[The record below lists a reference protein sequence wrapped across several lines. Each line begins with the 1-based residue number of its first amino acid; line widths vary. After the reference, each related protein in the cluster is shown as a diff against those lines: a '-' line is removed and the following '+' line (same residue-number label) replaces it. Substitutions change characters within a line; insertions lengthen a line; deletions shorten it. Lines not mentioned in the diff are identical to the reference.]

1 MKPHHI
7 PIVALLLA
15 LHGMPASAEAPTD
28 AAPPSKGF
36 FSSIL
41 KAVLEPFYALHDG
54 KDPLED
60 PEYREAMR
68 IQWRSSLEARY
79 AFLVR
84 KLKLS
89 PTVTGQLYDLLVRQ
103 LFETLEAP
111 NQSVSSP
118 EYQALRHRQERD
130 VAELIGE
137 HGHAQMREYD
147 ESFEHRNEVTRLQV
161 GFAGGTDLLREQQVD
176 ALIVILRDA
185 DRELER
191 DRPTGADFTDTSLE
205 KWQRLQA
212 KTRELIQRRDQRIRG
227 MAAAVLTPAQF
238 AALDARIRRE
248 RGHEELLWI
257 ASQIV
262 PAGESGVARGAQGSS
277 GPFLVGVND
286 DRLLKDPEYR
296 RAWQRQARREVES
309 TYVDAPRLLNL
320 SSSLSEQFYSLLVD
334 QQLARL
340 ENPTR
345 TSGSW
350 NATLRREEHELA
362 ALLGERGFEQFRGL
376 RDSYGFRFQ
385 VKHLQVEIGTGPD
398 SMQVH
403 QVEALIAVL
412 HHARQKRWSDARIR
426 ESAAAFLTPPQLA
439 ALDSWLQRIPR

>member
-1 MKPHHI
+1 
-7 PIVALLLA
+7 
-15 LHGMPASAEAPTD
+15 
-28 AAPPSKGF
+28 
-36 FSSIL
+36 
-41 KAVLEPFYALHDG
+41 
-54 KDPLED
+54 
-60 PEYREAMR
+60 
-68 IQWRSSLEARY
+68 
-79 AFLVR
+79 
-84 KLKLS
+84 
-89 PTVTGQLYDLLVRQ
+89 
-103 LFETLEAP
+103 
-111 NQSVSSP
+111 
-118 EYQALRHRQERD
+118 
-130 VAELIGE
+130 
-137 HGHAQMREYD
+137 
-147 ESFEHRNEVTRLQV
+147 
-161 GFAGGTDLLREQQVD
+161 
-176 ALIVILRDA
+176 
-185 DRELER
+185 
-191 DRPTGADFTDTSLE
+191 
-205 KWQRLQA
+205 
-212 KTRELIQRRDQRIRG
+212 
-227 MAAAVLTPAQF
+227 
-238 AALDARIRRE
+238 
-248 RGHEELLWI
+248 
-257 ASQIV
+257 
-262 PAGESGVARGAQGSS
+262 
-277 GPFLVGVND
+277 
-286 DRLLKDPEYR
+286 LKDPEYR

-439 ALDSWLQRIPR
+439 ALDSWLQRNPR